1 MRQICFICGLLVLV
15 GCSTRHTVL
24 INNQGQ
30 EMTCETSGAGFM
42 GAMSTYK
49 TQQDCIADAEKR
61 GYRILSETK

>member
-1 MRQICFICGLLVLV
+1 MRWTFLICALSVLV

-24 INNQGQ
+24 VNNQGQ

-49 TQQDCIADAEKR
+49 TQQDCIAEAEKR
-61 GYRILSETK
+61 GYRVLSETK

>member
-1 MRQICFICGLLVLV
+1 MRSIFIICAFVAFV

-24 INNQGQ
+24 VNNQGQ

-61 GYRILSETK
+61 GYRILSETR